1 MIRHVVQKH
10 ESANAWSVYRKS
22 SDGVAGVLWTRV
34 SPWFDT
40 WREAMEYADHMSRTV
55 EVTLP
60 RVAPQPD
67 YGYLVDPDDPW
78 VYSWGG
84 KWHLAP
90 IGDWDGH
97 AALLCNDRGEYK
109 IHDDELQ
116 PLALAL
122 LALARRKETA

>member
-1 MIRHVVQKH
+1 MSRWRVYKD
-10 ESANAWSVYRKS
+10 ESEFEWAPWHATDGRYLYRTQS
-22 SDGVAGVLWTRV
+22 FGDAL
-34 SPWFDT
+34 
-40 WREAMEYADHMSRTV
+40 AYADQQARTI

-84 KWHLAP
+84 YWHLAP
-90 IGDWDGH
+90 IGDWDGP

-109 IHDDELQ
+109 IWADELR

-122 LALARRKETA
+122 LALARRKEKV

>member
-1 MIRHVVQKH
+1 MSRWKVFKD
-10 ESANAWSVYRKS
+10 ESELEWA
-22 SDGVAGVLWTRV
+22 
-34 SPWFDT
+34 PWHATNGQYLYQTQTF
-40 WREAMEYADHMSRTV
+40 ADALSHADQRARTV

-60 RVAPQPD
+60 RVAPHPD

-84 KWHLAP
+84 QWCLAT

-109 IHDDELQ
+109 IHDDELR

-122 LALARRKETA
+122 LALARRKEKA

>member
-1 MIRHVVQKH
+1 MSRWKVECGFWWVAMQVDKQGREIPGTAKRFPTH
-10 ESANAWSVYRKS
+10 E
-22 SDGVAGVLWTRV
+22 
-34 SPWFDT
+34 
-40 WREAMEYADHMSRTV
+40 EAMAYADQRARTV
-55 EVTLP
+55 EVALP

-84 KWHLAP
+84 RWHLAP

-97 AALLCNDRGEYK
+97 AALLCNNVGEYK
-109 IHDDELQ
+109 IHDDELR

-122 LALARRKETA
+122 LALARRKEKA